1 MTHVCPFTA
10 LGCPCLAQMDELDHS
25 ELSTSNL
32 GNCAPSSPALL
43 SHQDVAPASFAPHV
57 NLWTSLLFASARL
70 LTPSCS
76 PDSSQLL
83 LSKHFQDKY
92 VLPPVQD
99 SIVVYAASGI
109 NGLP

>member
-1 MTHVCPFTA
+1 MTHVCPFAA
-10 LGCPCLAQMDELDHS
+10 LGCPCLALMDELDCS
-25 ELSTSNL
+25 KLSTSNL
-32 GNCAPSSPALL
+32 DICVPSSPAHL
-43 SHQDVAPASFAPHV
+43 SHQDVAPAS
-57 NLWTSLLFASARL
+57 SLLLSSAHL

-109 NGLP
+109 NGFP